1 MKQITTEERITV
13 LNNALE
19 GVKAI
24 GALAEMEIAELE
36 NARSSQTAGNVQAA
50 DTAVVDTATSTKLL
64 DSIIASLPSIPKK
77 GAKASNKPD
86 EKGFRPRNG
95 RMDIIRAVVNKMG
108 AEAKTNELFDQVNK
122 VSVMRGLN
130 PINKTA
136 FYTLVSEV
144 RKTEF

>member
-50 DTAVVDTATSTKLL
+50 DTAVVDTATSSKLL

-77 GAKASNKPD
+77 GAKASKPD

-108 AEAKTNELFDQVNK
+108 AEAKTTELFEQVNK